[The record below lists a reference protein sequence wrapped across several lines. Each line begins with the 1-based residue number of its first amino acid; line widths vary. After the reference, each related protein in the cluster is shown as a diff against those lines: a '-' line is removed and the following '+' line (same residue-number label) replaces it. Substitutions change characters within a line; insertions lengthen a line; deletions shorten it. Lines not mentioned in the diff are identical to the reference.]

1 MIGKSITTSITTG
14 ITTFLPVLTGLVHKP
29 SSEAANRVRRQ
40 RGYYLASVL
49 LLTLSVGAVGWT
61 IWQLRADAVRAA
73 VSDSEN
79 IASVLSG
86 QLARLLDS
94 IDSVL
99 SEIKRSVKD
108 PHPERPQ
115 DLQAAFDTEE
125 FHDALTQHLRRL
137 PWIFNIAIADAN
149 GQVVV
154 STAGWPTPQVNVADR
169 DYFIDAR
176 TQSGDQV
183 NASIPIN
190 NRINGTRTIVFSK
203 RLQASNGAF
212 LGIVYASVN
221 STYFEDI
228 YGSVQS
234 INSVLFTLVRKDG
247 TILFR
252 HPDPTSTAGR
262 KLSAEAAWL
271 DALSRGEKGFRILAQ
286 ADGNVRFVASHAV
299 PQYPLFVNIS
309 VTEESAL
316 AGWRWRAA
324 TIGAGSF
331 ILLLCSIGL
340 LISVTKQMRRLNE
353 SEAELAHLAHYDT
366 LTGLANRTLFAKKV
380 DDAVLRMRSGQNFSI
395 FMLDLDQFKAVN
407 DSLGHAVG
415 DALLKA
421 IGTRLQSVMGPHD
434 SAARLGGD
442 EFAVLHPL
450 EGNARSEAGA
460 LANRILEIVLKPYDI
475 EGRKII
481 IGTSIGIAVAP
492 GDGSDADTLTRNAD
506 LALYKS
512 KSRGRN
518 RFHFFDNAIE
528 AGVRDRRALEDDLS
542 KAISFDEFELAYQPV
557 IELKTGNVAEVE
569 ALVRWRHPKRGLI
582 FPGEFIPLA
591 EQSGLIVPLG
601 EKILRQAC
609 SDAAAWPAHI
619 KLAVNLSPAQFKQSD
634 LLGVVRSALADSGLS
649 AGRLELE
656 ITETVLLEGDEKSL
670 SELRALKEMGV
681 SIVLDDFGI
690 GYSSMKYL
698 QMFPFDK
705 IKIDKSFIQ
714 SMTMREDSAAIVC
727 AIAGLGRALEM
738 QTTAE
743 GVETVEQLELVRT
756 AGCQLAQGYLFGRP
770 VPLRDLNLEGS
781 HRKQGSSV
789 AA

>member
-1 MIGKSITTSITTG
+1 MMGKGIIAYSGLSSMSVAPPTG
-14 ITTFLPVLTGLVHKP
+14 A
-29 SSEAANRVRRQ
+29 SYRVRRQ
-40 RGYYLASVL
+40 RGYYFASVL
-49 LLTLSVGAVGWT
+49 LLALSVGAVAWT

-73 VSDSEN
+73 ISDTGN

-86 QLARLLDS
+86 QLARSLDS
-94 IDSVL
+94 IDTVL
-99 SEIKRSVKD
+99 SEIKKSVKEQNLD
-108 PHPERPQ
+108 RTQ
-115 DLQAAFDTEE
+115 DLHTPFDTAE
-125 FHDALTQHLRRL
+125 FHGSLTQYLRRL
-137 PWIFNIAIADAN
+137 PWIFNIAIADQN
-149 GQVVV
+149 GRVVV
-154 STAGWPTPQVNVADR
+154 STARWPTPDISVADR
-169 DYFIDAR
+169 DYFTDAR
-176 TQSGDQV
+176 AQNDDQL

-203 RLQASNGAF
+203 RLEDADGGF
-212 LGIVYASVN
+212 LGIIYASVN
-221 STYFEDI
+221 SAYFEDI

-252 HPDPTSTAGR
+252 HPDAQGTAGR

-271 DALSRGEKGFRILAQ
+271 DALSREDKGFRILAQ
-286 ADGNVRFVASHAV
+286 ADGNVRFVTSRAV

-309 VTEESAL
+309 VTEDSAL
-316 AGWRWRAA
+316 AGWRRRAA
-324 TIGAGSF
+324 GIGSGSF

-340 LISVTKQMRRLNE
+340 LISVARQMRRLNK
-353 SEAELAHLAHYDT
+353 SEAELAHLAHYDA
-366 LTGLANRTLFAKKV
+366 LTGLANRTLFSKKV
-380 DDAVLRMRSGQNFSI
+380 DEAVQRMRSGERFSI

-421 IGTRLQSVMGPHD
+421 VGSRLQSVMAAAD

-450 EGNARSEAGA
+450 EGNVKSESSA
-460 LANRILEIVLKPYDI
+460 LANRILETILKPYDI

-492 GDGSDADTLTRNAD
+492 RDGADADTVMRNAD
-506 LALYKS
+506 LALYRS

-518 RFHFFDNAIE
+518 RFHFFDNSME
-528 AGVRDRRALEDDLS
+528 AGVRERRDLEDDLS
-542 KAISFDEFELAYQPV
+542 KAISRDEFELNYQPI
-557 IELKTGNVAEVE
+557 IELRSNKFIGAE

-591 EQSGLIVPLG
+591 EQSGLIVALG

-609 SDAAAWPAHI
+609 SDAADWPSHI

-634 LLGVVRSALADSGLS
+634 LLGVVKSALANGRLS
-649 AGRLELE
+649 ADRLELE
-656 ITETVLLEGDEKSL
+656 ITETVLLDGDEKSL
-670 SELRALKEMGV
+670 ADLHALKRMGV

-714 SMTMREDSAAIVC
+714 SMTSREDSAAIVC
-727 AIAGLGRALEM
+727 AITGLGRALEI

-743 GVETVEQLELVRT
+743 GVETTEQFELVRT

-770 VPLRDLNLEGS
+770 VPLHELNFDVSDAKRSGS
-781 HRKQGSSV
+781 E

>member
-1 MIGKSITTSITTG
+1 MDDLAIARGRRPRGGFQIARTS
-14 ITTFLPVLTGLVHKP
+14 HRCCRA
-29 SSEAANRVRRQ
+29 SS
-40 RGYYLASVL
+40 
-49 LLTLSVGAVGWT
+49 
-61 IWQLRADAVRAA
+61 RACWIRSTACFP
-73 VSDSEN
+73 
-79 IASVLSG
+79 
-86 QLARLLDS
+86 
-94 IDSVL
+94 
-99 SEIKRSVKD
+99 EIKRSVKD

-252 HPDPTSTAGR
+252 HPDPTSTTDR

-309 VTEESAL
+309 VTEKSAL
-316 AGWRWRAA
+316 AGWRSRAA

-353 SEAELAHLAHYDT
+353 FGGRACAPGA
-366 LTGLANRTLFAKKV
+366 
-380 DDAVLRMRSGQNFSI
+380 LRHADRARQSDLVCQESGRRGPCACARDRNFSI
-395 FMLDLDQFKAVN
+395 FMLDLDQFKVVN
-407 DSLGHAVG
+407 NSLGHAVG

-421 IGTRLQSVMGPHD
+421 IGT
-434 SAARLGGD
+434 
-442 EFAVLHPL
+442 
-450 EGNARSEAGA
+450 
-460 LANRILEIVLKPYDI
+460 
-475 EGRKII
+475 
-481 IGTSIGIAVAP
+481 
-492 GDGSDADTLTRNAD
+492 
-506 LALYKS
+506 
-512 KSRGRN
+512 
-518 RFHFFDNAIE
+518 
-528 AGVRDRRALEDDLS
+528 
-542 KAISFDEFELAYQPV
+542 
-557 IELKTGNVAEVE
+557 
-569 ALVRWRHPKRGLI
+569 
-582 FPGEFIPLA
+582 PLA
-591 EQSGLIVPLG
+591 KRHGPA
-601 EKILRQAC
+601 RQRGA
-609 SDAAAWPAHI
+609 I
-619 KLAVNLSPAQFKQSD
+619 
-634 LLGVVRSALADSGLS
+634 
-649 AGRLELE
+649 GR
-656 ITETVLLEGDEKSL
+656 
-670 SELRALKEMGV
+670 R
-681 SIVLDDFGI
+681 
-690 GYSSMKYL
+690 
-698 QMFPFDK
+698 
-705 IKIDKSFIQ
+705 
-714 SMTMREDSAAIVC
+714 
-727 AIAGLGRALEM
+727 
-738 QTTAE
+738 
-743 GVETVEQLELVRT
+743 
-756 AGCQLAQGYLFGRP
+756 
-770 VPLRDLNLEGS
+770 
-781 HRKQGSSV
+781 
-789 AA
+789 

>member
-1 MIGKSITTSITTG
+1 MIVRSITAL
-14 ITTFLPVLTGLVHKP
+14 LPVLTGLAHTSP
-29 SSEAANRVRRQ
+29 SEAAHRLRRQ
-40 RGYYLASVL
+40 RGYYFASVL
-49 LLTLSVGAVGWT
+49 LLALSVGAVGWT
-61 IWQLRADAVRAA
+61 IWQLRTDAVRAA

-79 IASVLSG
+79 IASILSG

-94 IDSVL
+94 IDNVL
-99 SEIKRSVKD
+99 SDIKKSVSE

-115 DLQAAFDTEE
+115 DLQAAFDTQQ

-169 DYFIDAR
+169 DYFIEAKA
-176 TQSGDQV
+176 QSGDQV
-183 NASIPIN
+183 NASVPIN
-190 NRINGTRTIVFSK
+190 NRINGTRTIVFAK

-221 STYFEDI
+221 SAYFEDI

-252 HPDPTSTAGR
+252 HPDPSGTAGR

-271 DALSRGEKGFRILAQ
+271 DALSRGEKGFRIQAF

-380 DDAVLRMRSGQNFSI
+380 DEAVLRMRSGQHFSI

-415 DALLKA
+415 DALLKS
-421 IGTRLQSVMGPHD
+421 IGSRLKGAMGPHD

-442 EFAVLHPL
+442 EFAILHPL
-450 EGNARSEAGA
+450 EGSARGDAGI
-460 LANRILEIVLKPYDI
+460 LANRILEIILKPYDI

-481 IGTSIGIAVAP
+481 IGTSIGIAIAP
-492 GDGSDADTLTRNAD
+492 SDGSDADTLTRNAD
-506 LALYKS
+506 LSLYKS

-557 IELKTGNVAEVE
+557 IELKAGKVAVVE

-582 FPGEFIPLA
+582 FPGDFIPLA

-609 SDAAAWPAHI
+609 SDAAAWPARI

-649 AGRLELE
+649 PERLELE

-770 VPLRDLNLEGS
+770 VPLRELNLEGFN
-781 HRKQGSSV
+781 RKQDSSV